1 MRALVHVGEEA
12 AARRRSIARQRPKD
26 PAGRDAAADAG
37 EQGRYKGEEEEAN
50 RACLAPCCLAVDFC
64 KWEGVEAVDY
74 IIETANVVQNG
85 DQIEETTEEAK
96 NILDKDGFGDI
107 ATWAARTL
115 VESPRSPNLGS
126 RTALLTV
133 ALPQLDA

>member
-1 MRALVHVGEEA
+1 MRALVHVGEEV

-37 EQGRYKGEEEEAN
+37 EEGRYKGEEEEAN
-50 RACLAPCCLAVDFC
+50 RAGLAPCCLPVDFC
-64 KWEGVEAVDY
+64 KWEGVDAVDH
-74 IIETANVVQNG
+74 IIETADAVQDG

-96 NILDKDGFGDI
+96 NKLEKDGFGDI
-107 ATWAARTL
+107 ATWAVRTL
-115 VESPRSPNLGS
+115 VESPRSPNLGP